1 MGTEPRTARAP
12 ADNLSQ
18 GIDPASRSPS
28 VTDGARPGVVRQRLV
43 DCVMIAVA
51 AALGLVTAILQANE
65 PGAVPVWAVYTDWVP
80 GLLGCVALWWRRR
93 FPVAI
98 GVALTASSSFSE
110 TVAGAAI
117 VALFTVAVHRPARAT
132 AAVCAVSVAAVST
145 YQLLWPITGVPPVTV
160 FVILGLGHLATV
172 AWGISVRHRRAL
184 VTSLRERAV
193 AAEVEARLRAEHSEH
208 EARAALAREMHDV
221 LGHRLSLI
229 SVHAGALAYSRD
241 APPGDVARAA
251 EVVRENAHRALQ
263 DLREVIGVLR
273 APVGELPLP
282 GVADVLELVDE
293 ARAAGTSVELRDEAG
308 VATGDRTLPE
318 TQGRTLYRLV
328 QEGLT
333 NVRKHAPGT
342 PVVVRIAGR
351 PGDQVLAEVVN
362 GPPGGPPSYP
372 AHSDGPGAGLR
383 GLGERARLVD
393 GRLDH
398 GPTESGGWRV
408 RLRLPWPS

>member
-1 MGTEPRTARAP
+1 MGTA
-12 ADNLSQ
+12 
-18 GIDPASRSPS
+18 
-28 VTDGARPGVVRQRLV
+28 VRRRLV

-51 AALGLVTAILQANE
+51 AALGLVTAVLQASE
-65 PGAVPVWAVYTDWVP
+65 PGAVPAWAVYTDWAP

-93 FPVAI
+93 FPLVI

-117 VALFTVAVHRPARAT
+117 IALFTVAVHRSARAT
-132 AAVCAVSVAAVST
+132 AAVCTVSLAAVST
-145 YQLLWPITGVPPVTV
+145 YQLLWPVAEVPPVTV
-160 FVILGLGHLATV
+160 FVIIGLGHLATV
-172 AWGISVRHRRAL
+172 AWGLSVRHRRAL
-184 VTSLRERAV
+184 IASLRERAM
-193 AAEVEARLRAEHSEH
+193 AAEVEARLRAERSER
-208 EARAALAREMHDV
+208 EAREALAREMHDV
-221 LGHRLSLI
+221 LGHRLSLL
-229 SVHAGALAYSRD
+229 SVHAGALAYSRG
-241 APPGDVARAA
+241 APAADVARAA

-282 GVADVLELVDE
+282 AVADVLELVDE
-293 ARAAGTSVELRDEAG
+293 ARTAGTSVELRDEAG
-308 VATGDRTLPE
+308 VTTGDRTLPD

-333 NVRKHAPGT
+333 NVRKHAAGT
-342 PVVVRIAGR
+342 SVVVRIAGR

-362 GPPGGPPSYP
+362 GPPDGPPSYP
-372 AHSDGPGAGLR
+372 ARPAGPGAGLR
-383 GLGERARLVD
+383 GLGERARIVD

-398 GPTESGGWRV
+398 GPTGSGGWRV